1 VRTGRTDGVRTG
13 RTDGVRT
20 GRTDGVRTGRPD
32 DLRPGLAMVWG
43 LTLDSRRGAIARAD
57 QGGHGAGELLF

>member
-1 VRTGRTDGVRTG
+1 
-13 RTDGVRT
+13 
-20 GRTDGVRTGRPD
+20 
-32 DLRPGLAMVWG
+32 MVWG